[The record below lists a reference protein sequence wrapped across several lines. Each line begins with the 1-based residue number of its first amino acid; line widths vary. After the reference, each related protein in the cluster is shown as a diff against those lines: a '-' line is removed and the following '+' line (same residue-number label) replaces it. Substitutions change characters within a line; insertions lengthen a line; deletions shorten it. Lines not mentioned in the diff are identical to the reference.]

1 MTGLLLLDCFA
12 VKKLRLRGATTRGGN
27 CLLSSLLRNVLGV

>member
-12 VKKLRLRGATTRGGN
+12 VKKLRGATTTGGN
-27 CLLSSLLRNVLGV
+27 CLLNSLLRNVLGG